1 MGGDADADPAADMGM
16 GGDDEPADDF
26 ERAAKDATDP
36 SLPPKEQWAALKEAI
51 HICFEEYESKP
62 HEEAGSSGA
71 EKKGSGL
78 LLALGLP
85 KGGKKG

>member
-1 MGGDADADPAADMGM
+1 MDPAAG

-51 HICFEEYESKP
+51 HLCFEEYESKP
-62 HEEAGSSGA
+62 HAEAGSPSGA

-78 LLALGLP
+78 LFALGLP